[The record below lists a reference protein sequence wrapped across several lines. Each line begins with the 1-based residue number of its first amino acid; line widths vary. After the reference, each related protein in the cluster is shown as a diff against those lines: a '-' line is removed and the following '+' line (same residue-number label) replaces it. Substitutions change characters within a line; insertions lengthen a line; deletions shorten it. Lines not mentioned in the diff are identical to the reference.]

1 MSLIPVKTWSAQ
13 GICSSSFSI
22 FDFVRYGPFQGP
34 SVNSLI
40 GVNPCRES
48 SCRISV
54 AIIRLQCVLS
64 EKPSHCDPK
73 CLCVK
78 PSNWG
83 VTIMSRPF
91 DLSDWMRI
99 SIARFNSCGLRC
111 LRTWSDTTAL
121 KVRVGSCSILLYK
134 TEAGL
139 RNCACERANV
149 EVSNPSICPSGVS
162 LEMSVPVPQPKSR
175 MWLESRYFFARRL
188 YQPSADSR
196 EGSFHQFLLD
206 NWRMRNSWR
215 VSNYPQNFWECFVG
229 WTPLRN
235 ITIYYCFRVWC
246 VCRSSLVFSKY
257 WLRNP
262 PWLTEFT
269 QK

>member
-1 MSLIPVKTWSAQ
+1 MFVCKT
-13 GICSSSFSI
+13 IKLRC
-22 FDFVRYGPFQGP
+22 DDH
-34 SVNSLI
+34 
-40 GVNPCRES
+40 ES
-48 SCRISV
+48 S
-54 AIIRLQCVLS
+54 IRLEWLNENFYCAIQLLWVEMFENVKWYDRAKGTSGELLDLVVQDRGWIAQLCLWESKCGSVESINLS
-64 EKPSHCDPK
+64 
-73 CLCVK
+73 
-78 PSNWG
+78 G
-83 VTIMSRPF
+83 
-91 DLSDWMRI
+91 
-99 SIARFNSCGLRC
+99 
-111 LRTWSDTTAL
+111 
-121 KVRVGSCSILLYK
+121 
-134 TEAGL
+134 
-139 RNCACERANV
+139 
-149 EVSNPSICPSGVS
+149 GVS

-196 EGSFHQFLLD
+196 EGWFHQFLLD

-215 VSNYPQNFWECFVG
+215 VSNNPQNFWECFVG

>member
-1 MSLIPVKTWSAQ
+1 MNLIPVKTWSAQ

-40 GVNPCRES
+40 GVNPCRVS
-48 SCRISV
+48 NRRMSV
-54 AIIRLQCVLS
+54 AVIRLQCVLS
-64 EKPSHCDPK
+64 EKPSHCEPK
-73 CLCVK
+73 CLCAK

-83 VTIMSRPF
+83 VTIISRPF
-91 DLSDWMRI
+91 DVSDRMRI
-99 SIARFNSCGLRC
+99 SIARSNSDGLRC
-111 LRTWSDTTAL
+111 SRTWIDTTEL
-121 KVRVGSCSILLYK
+121 KVRVG
-134 TEAGL
+134 
-139 RNCACERANV
+139 
-149 EVSNPSICPSGVS
+149 VS
-162 LEMSVPVPQPKSR
+162 LEMGVPVPQPKSR

-196 EGSFHQFLLD
+196 EGWFHQFLLD

-215 VSNYPQNFWECFVG
+215 VSNNPQNFWECFVG